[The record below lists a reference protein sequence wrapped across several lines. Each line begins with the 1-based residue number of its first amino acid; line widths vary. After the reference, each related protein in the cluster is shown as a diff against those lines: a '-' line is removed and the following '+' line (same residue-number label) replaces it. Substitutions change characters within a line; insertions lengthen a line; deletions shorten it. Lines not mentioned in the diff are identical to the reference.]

1 MGTHPTKEYSMSHS
15 DTPQPTGD
23 RVFVKPSKPLREMN
37 RAEIEEFADQ
47 LWMKMYLNM
56 KAREK
61 AAKAAA
67 RAAARDAA
75 RQAKADA
82 KAAAKAA
89 AKSQTSE

>member
-1 MGTHPTKEYSMSHS
+1 MSDN
-15 DTPQPTGD
+15 DTPQSSD
-23 RVFVKPSKPLREMN
+23 ERIFVKPQKPLRDMN

-47 LWMKMYLNM
+47 LWLKMYQNM

-61 AAKAAA
+61 AQKAAA

-82 KAAAKAA
+82 KAAAK
-89 AKSQTSE
+89 S

>member
-1 MGTHPTKEYSMSHS
+1 MTNPETTQTDGE
-15 DTPQPTGD
+15 
-23 RVFVKPSKPLREMN
+23 RIFVKPSKPLRDMN

-47 LWMKMYLNM
+47 LWLKMYQNM